1 MTETTETNTDVLA
14 LARQLTSQGYAITP
28 VAYGTKKPIL
38 TDWPNIRISLDELPM
53 YFGNELINFG
63 VLLGE
68 SSGGLVDVDLDCDEA
83 VGLAKQFL
91 PSTDAVFG
99 HESKRRSHYLYFSN
113 TPTKKFIDASTG
125 ETILELRSTGQTVF
139 PKSMHP
145 SGEVVEW
152 DANGQPSKVQS
163 DALLKSVKRLA
174 VATLLA
180 RHWPKGSRHT
190 VSLAL
195 AGALLKNDWQQG
207 EVTSFISEVCEA
219 AKDEEISSRIRSVR
233 DTAETLQRGEKA
245 TGFPTLREYFDQRI
259 ANDIGEWLEI
269 AVEPSREHSDS
280 LDSTA
285 SKRQAERLVELAE
298 EAELFHTQERDCYAS
313 IPVDQH
319 TECWQLN
326 SQAFEDWLNRK
337 FYLSEHSIPTSKAF
351 GDAVR
356 MLRGKARYEGKQYE
370 VHMRLAEYNGE
381 IFLDLCDDEWR
392 VVRISK
398 TGWAIVKDCP
408 IRFRRAGGMRALP
421 VPAQPGDINLLKNFV
436 NVSDEDW
443 PLLVSWLVASF
454 RPGKPF
460 PILLLHGEQGSAKS
474 TTSRMLRSLIDP
486 NGAAIRPV
494 PVSGR
499 DLMITAKNSWIIAL
513 DNISFVPDWLSD
525 NLCRLSTG
533 GGFATRELYTNSD
546 EMIFEAMRPILVNGI
561 EEVATR
567 SDLLDRT
574 LSLNLPIITE
584 KNRRD
589 ERTVWSDFEKS
600 RASILGGLCTAV
612 SGALKNVDAI
622 KLSPLPRMADFAIWA
637 TAAETELGLTA
648 GTFMKAYNRNRDQM
662 NDLAIES
669 SPIAA
674 AIINL
679 INRVGSW
686 KGTATG
692 LLRKLESEVDELTR
706 RQQNWP
712 KSAKALGGAIR
723 RIATNLRSRGIDCTK
738 GRDKDKNGT
747 RLIHLKKITPPSSD
761 LSDCQMK
768 SQDGQRR
775 DTYSGL
781 PDDSDV
787 SDNGCDDDEV
797 SF

>member
-1 MTETTETNTDVLA
+1 MSAATNNVTPLEIA
-14 LARQLTSQGYAITP
+14 LDLVRQGFSVIP
-28 VAYGTKKPIL
+28 VAYRSKNAYL
-38 TDWPNIRISLDELPM
+38 DDWTSLRITTEDLPN
-53 YFGNELINFG
+53 YFGSKPVNIG

-68 SSGGLVDVDLDCDEA
+68 ASAGLVDVDLDCEEA
-83 VGLAKQFL
+83 MTLAPHFL
-91 PSTDAVFG
+91 PSTEAVFG
-99 HESKRRSHYLYFSN
+99 HMSKRRSHHLYFSS
-113 TPTKKFIDASTG
+113 TPTKKFIDPSSGATL
-125 ETILELRSTGQTVF
+125 LEIRSSGQTVF
-139 PKSMHP
+139 PGSVHP
-145 SGEVVEW
+145 SGELIEW
-152 DANGQPSKVQS
+152 DEHGQPRQIQS
-163 DALLKSVKRLA
+163 DVLLRSVKHLA
-174 VATLLA
+174 AAALLA
-180 RHWPKGSRHT
+180 RYWPKGSRHCA
-190 VSLAL
+190 SLAL
-195 AGALLKNDWQQG
+195 AGALLRKDWQEN
-207 EVTSFISEVCEA
+207 EVTAFIRAVCEA
-219 AKDEEISSRIRSVR
+219 AKDEEISSRIRNVQ
-233 DTAETLQRGEKA
+233 DTADALQRGEKV
-245 TGFPTLREYFDQRI
+245 TGFPTLRDYFDQRVI
-259 ANDIGEWLEI
+259 DDIGKWLEL
-269 AVEPSREHSDS
+269 AVETSREEPDSSD
-280 LDSTA
+280 TIV
-285 SKRQAERLVELAE
+285 SKKQAQRLVELAE
-298 EAELFHTQERDCYAS
+298 EAELFHTPDRECYAS
-313 IPVDQH
+313 IPVNQH
-319 TECWQLN
+319 TECWELN

-337 FYLSEHSIPTSKAF
+337 FYVSERDIPTSKAF

-356 MLRGKARYEGKQYE
+356 MLRGKARYDGTQYE
-370 VHMRLAEYNGE
+370 VHTRLAEHNGE

-392 VVRISK
+392 VIRISK
-398 TGWAIVKDCP
+398 ASWSIVKDCP
-408 IRFRRAGGMRALP
+408 VRFRRTSGMRSLP
-421 VPAQPGDINLLKNFV
+421 LPIEHGDVGLLKNFV
-436 NVSDEDW
+436 NVTDEDW
-443 PLLVSWLVASF
+443 PLLMSWFIASF

-486 NGAAIRPV
+486 NGAMIRPV

-499 DLMITAKNSWIIAL
+499 DLMIAARNSWVIAL

-589 ERTVWSDFEKS
+589 ERTVWSDFEKN

-612 SGALKNVDAI
+612 SGALKNVDNI
-622 KLSPLPRMADFAIWA
+622 NLSPLPRMADFAIWA
-637 TAAETELGLTA
+637 TAAETELGFTA

-679 INRVGSW
+679 INKVGSW

-692 LLRKLESEVDELTR
+692 LLRKLESEVDEQTR

-738 GRDKDKNGT
+738 GRDTDKNGT

-761 LSDCQMK
+761 LSGCQTDRK
-768 SQDGQRR
+768 EGHGRTTNFD
-775 DTYSGL
+775 L

-787 SDNGCDDDEV
+787 SDNDCDDDEV